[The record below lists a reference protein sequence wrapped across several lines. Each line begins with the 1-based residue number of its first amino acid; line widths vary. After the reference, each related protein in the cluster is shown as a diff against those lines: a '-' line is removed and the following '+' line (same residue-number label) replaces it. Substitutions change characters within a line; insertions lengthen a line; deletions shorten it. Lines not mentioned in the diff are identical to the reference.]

1 MIPWTWGGS
10 AYTMGSMVDVVS
22 SIYSSSY
29 KSFDV
34 GFDSKNS
41 KIILCYAH
49 SDEDGRVMIGDVSG
63 ASVTWGSHVEYQ
75 NANTNGV
82 AIAFD
87 SGSDRVFIGARNE
100 GASDNAYIYNG
111 ITSGSGASSTIT
123 FTGSNATVSAD
134 TTNYYAAVY
143 EPSSGLVVFGYG
155 QDDDNDRGKMI
166 TFNLATV
173 TTNATDENFIGFAKD
188 TVSNGASSTVKVVGN
203 TTTQSGLTPGQ
214 KYYLQIDGTISLTPA
229 GGSTGLAST
238 VAGIALSSTSLLIK
252 G

>member
-1 MIPWTWGGS
+1 
-10 AYTMGSMVDVVS
+10 
-22 SIYSSSY
+22 
-29 KSFDV
+29 
-34 GFDSKNS
+34 
-41 KIILCYAH
+41 
-49 SDEDGRVMIGDVSG
+49 
-63 ASVTWGSHVEYQ
+63 
-75 NANTNGV
+75 
-82 AIAFD
+82 
-87 SGSDRVFIGARNE
+87 
-100 GASDNAYIYNG
+100 
-111 ITSGSGASSTIT
+111 
-123 FTGSNATVSAD
+123 
-134 TTNYYAAVY
+134 
-143 EPSSGLVVFGYG
+143 
-155 QDDDNDRGKMI
+155 MI